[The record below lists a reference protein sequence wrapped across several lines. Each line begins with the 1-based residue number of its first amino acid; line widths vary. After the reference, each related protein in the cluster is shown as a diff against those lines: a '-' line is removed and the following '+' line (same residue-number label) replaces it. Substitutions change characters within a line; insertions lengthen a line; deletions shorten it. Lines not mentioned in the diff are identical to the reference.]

1 MRRRES
7 DAVVVGGGPAGAT
20 AAAVL
25 AGAGKQTTIIEKSRF
40 PRYSVGES
48 LMPHCY
54 FPLERTG
61 ALEKV
66 RRAAFV
72 KKYSVEFIG
81 VEGKVSRPFY
91 FFDQLDHEASQTW
104 QVRRDEF
111 DRLLLENAV
120 ERGAE
125 VVRGLARGFV
135 REEADPSSAV
145 GVANGGPVAG
155 VRVETENGEEV
166 VSAPITVDCTGRD
179 ALASRLLGWRVMDP
193 RLRKISL
200 WSYYRGGRRNPGR
213 YDEGATTIALLP
225 GRGWFWYIPLADDEV
240 SVGVTAEADYLYREG
255 RDPEAIFRREI
266 EVNPWIRDNLE
277 SAAKTA
283 PVRATGDYSYRSRHC
298 AAGGLVLAGDAFA
311 FLDPVYSSGVFL
323 ALWSGERA
331 GREAAAALD
340 AGDFRAERFAEY
352 GRELTRGIEAM
363 RKLVY
368 AFYDEG
374 FRVADLIRRHPD
386 LKGEV
391 TELLTGNLFRDYRRL
406 REGLADL
413 AEIPEDLDY
422 GLPQPSAAATPA

>member
-7 DAVVVGGGPAGAT
+7 EAVVIGGGPAGAT

-25 AGAGKQTTIIEKSRF
+25 AGAGKRTTVIEKSRF

-48 LMPHCY
+48 LMPHCW

-91 FFDQLDHEASQTW
+91 FFDQLDHEAAQTW

-111 DRLLLENAV
+111 DRILLDNAV

-125 VVRGLARGFV
+125 VVPAIARGFV
-135 REEADPSSAV
+135 REETGPSSPPA
-145 GVANGGPVAG
+145 PVEG
-155 VRVETENGEEV
+155 VRIETERGEEI
-166 VSAPITVDCTGRD
+166 VSAPITVDCSGRD
-179 ALASRLLGWRVMDP
+179 ALASRLLGWRVVDP

-200 WSYYRGGRRNPGR
+200 WSYYRGGRRNPGP

-240 SVGVTAEADYLYREG
+240 SVGVTAEAAYLYREG

-266 EVNPWIRDNLE
+266 EVNPWIRDNLAA
-277 SAAKTA
+277 AAKTA

-298 AAGGLVLAGDAFA
+298 AADGLVLAGDAFA

-331 GREAAAALD
+331 AREAVAALD
-340 AGDFRAERFAEY
+340 AGDFRAGRFAGY

-406 REGLADL
+406 RQGLADL

-422 GLPQPSAAATPA
+422 GLPQPEGRVAPAPA

>member
-7 DAVVVGGGPAGAT
+7 DAVVIGGGPAGAT

-25 AGAGKQTTIIEKSRF
+25 AGAGKRTTVIEKNRF

-111 DRLLLENAV
+111 DRILLDNAV

-125 VVRGLARGFV
+125 VIPAVARGFV
-135 REEADPSSAV
+135 REET
-145 GVANGGPVAG
+145 GPASPPAPVEG
-155 VRVETENGEEV
+155 VRIETERGEEI
-166 VSAPITVDCTGRD
+166 VSAPITLDCSGRD
-179 ALASRLLGWRVMDP
+179 ALASHRFGWRVVDP
-193 RLRKISL
+193 KLRKISL
-200 WSYYRGGRRNPGR
+200 WSYYRGGRRNPGP

-266 EVNPWIRDNLE
+266 EVNPWIRENL
-277 SAAKTA
+277 AAATKTA

-298 AAGGLVLAGDAFA
+298 AADGLVLAGDAFA

-331 GREAAAALD
+331 AREAVAALD
-340 AGDFRAERFAEY
+340 AGDFRAGRFAAY

-406 REGLADL
+406 RQGLADL

-422 GLPQPSAAATPA
+422 GLPQPEVRVGALPA